1 MLKIQDMRRRDNLE
15 IKKDNMKNYMYL
27 ILFAVLLY
35 VGLQNLDVV
44 LEFLMNIAGLFLP
57 FIIGGGIAFV
67 LHVPMKFIEKNLF
80 GRGKWKDTKLVRK
93 IARPVSLILA
103 ILIAAL
109 VILIVGQVV
118 IPEVGKTVMG
128 LGRNIEV
135 GVTKLTAWI
144 DENFKQDSA
153 IAEWA
158 DSLKIQPQKMLDSV
172 IAALQSGVNNIL
184 TSTLNV
190 TMGIVNTA
198 MNLGIG
204 FVFACYI
211 LLQKEKLIV
220 QTKKAFYA
228 MFPRKA
234 VEYILHVCTL
244 ANNIFSGFVTGQC
257 IEAVILGTMFFAAM
271 TIFRFPYAMLVGVLI
286 AFTALIPIFGAF
298 IGCAISA
305 LLILLVSPMKALL
318 FLILFFVLQQIEGN
332 LIYPHVV
339 GGSVG
344 LPSVWVLMAV
354 TIGGSL
360 MGVAGMLIFIPL
372 VSVIYAL
379 FREWTYKRLKK
390 RNIQV
395 KE

>member
-1 MLKIQDMRRRDNLE
+1 ME
-15 IKKDNMKNYMYL
+15 FKKENMKNCMYL

-44 LEFLMNIAGLFLP
+44 LDFLMKIIGMFFP
-57 FIIGGGIAFV
+57 FIVGGAIAFV
-67 LHVPMKFIEKNLF
+67 LHVPMKFFERNLF
-80 GRGKWKDTKLVRK
+80 GRGKWKDTKIAK
-93 IARPVSLILA
+93 KMARPVSLILS
-103 ILIAAL
+103 ILIVAL

-118 IPEVGKTVMG
+118 IPELGKTVMG
-128 LGRNIEV
+128 LGRNIEM
-135 GVTKLTAWI
+135 GITRLTIWI
-144 DENFKQDSA
+144 DENFKQDSV

-158 DSLKIQPQKMLDSV
+158 DSLDIQPQKMLDTV
-172 IAALQSGVNNIL
+172 IAALQNGVNGIL
-184 TSTLNV
+184 TSTVSV

-198 MNLGIG
+198 MNFGIA

-228 MFPRKA
+228 LFPKRA

-257 IEAVILGTMFFAAM
+257 IEAVILGTMFFVAM
-271 TIFRFPYAMLVGVLI
+271 TVFRFPYAMLVGVLI

-298 IGCAISA
+298 IGCAISTI
-305 LLILLVSPMKALL
+305 LILLVSPMKALL

-360 MGVAGMLIFIPL
+360 LGVVGMLIFIPL
-372 VSVIYAL
+372 VSVLYAL
-379 FREWTYKRLKK
+379 FREWAYKRLEKK
-390 RNIQV
+390 NIQV
-395 KE
+395 EG